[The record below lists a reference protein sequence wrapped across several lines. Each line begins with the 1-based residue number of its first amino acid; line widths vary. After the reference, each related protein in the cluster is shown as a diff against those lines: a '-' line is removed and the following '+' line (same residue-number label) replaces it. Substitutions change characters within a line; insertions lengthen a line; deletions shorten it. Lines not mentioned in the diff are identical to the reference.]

1 MIGTD
6 MPYRYNINDRDITY
20 AMENVNTEKDFD
32 TFFNLMNVQR
42 DKKTKHLVF
51 KTISNKPISSEM
63 EKLYYKMDTRAHIPE
78 LKNNAK

>member
-1 MIGTD
+1 
-6 MPYRYNINDRDITY
+6 
-20 AMENVNTEKDFD
+20 
-32 TFFNLMNVQR
+32 MNVQR